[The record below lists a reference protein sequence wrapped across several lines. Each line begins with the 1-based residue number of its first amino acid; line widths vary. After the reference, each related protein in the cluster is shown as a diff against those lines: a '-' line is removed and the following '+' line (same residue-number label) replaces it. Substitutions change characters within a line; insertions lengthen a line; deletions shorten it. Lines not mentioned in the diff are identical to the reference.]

1 MGKDK
6 KSPGAR
12 RETLKKEKKT
22 PNSENVCC
30 KLGKQT
36 GLIKNEYLNIQ
47 MNETENIFSLLF
59 SSTLAMAHQHFLRPP
74 ISCKKQAKKKEL
86 KNNFIEMWS
95 SKNNNNNKPP

>member
-6 KSPGAR
+6 KSPR
-12 RETLKKEKKT
+12 RERGDPRKKNTQFRKC
-22 PNSENVCC
+22 VCC

-59 SSTLAMAHQHFLRPP
+59 SSTLAMAHQHFFLRPR
-74 ISCKKQAKKKEL
+74 SLSQKAGEKERTE
-86 KNNFIEMWS
+86 K
-95 SKNNNNNKPP
+95 

>member
-1 MGKDK
+1 MGREET
-6 KSPGAR
+6 KSLPAH
-12 RETLKKEKKT
+12 REGRPQKNTQFRKC
-22 PNSENVCC
+22 VCC

-74 ISCKKQAKKKEL
+74 DLSQKAGEKERTE
-86 KNNFIEMWS
+86 K
-95 SKNNNNNKPP
+95 